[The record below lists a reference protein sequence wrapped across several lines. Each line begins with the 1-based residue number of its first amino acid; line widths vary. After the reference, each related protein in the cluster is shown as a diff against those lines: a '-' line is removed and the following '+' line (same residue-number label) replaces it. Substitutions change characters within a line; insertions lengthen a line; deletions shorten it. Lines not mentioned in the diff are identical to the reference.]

1 MNCMRVPPPRLPS
14 PIGTTTPSDVS
25 ATCIRP
31 KRPFTIESL
40 ISPDNPSPPP
50 TVPDTAT
57 AVSTT
62 PPTSCVQWGLNPY
75 CDMGLTAPMMMP
87 PAGFYNP
94 YAATVGG
101 EDLLRIPQVVLR
113 SVWCVQWQCVMSLC
127 SKDVLFFDEKC
138 IALGWV
144 SDFVSTL
151 LNYM

>member
-1 MNCMRVPPPRLPS
+1 MTCMRVPPPRLPS
-14 PIGTTTPSDVS
+14 PVGATTPSDVTT
-25 ATCIRP
+25 TCIRP

-50 TVPDTAT
+50 P
-57 AVSTT
+57 AVAPEITTTSAAAATT

-75 CDMGLTAPMMMP
+75 CEMGLTAPMMMP

-113 SVWCVQWQCVMSLC
+113 SVWCVQWQCVNMLLC
-127 SKDVLFFDEKC
+127 RSVFCCSSDD
-138 IALGWV
+138 ALLVRWGG
-144 SDFVSTL
+144 SFL
-151 LNYM
+151 A